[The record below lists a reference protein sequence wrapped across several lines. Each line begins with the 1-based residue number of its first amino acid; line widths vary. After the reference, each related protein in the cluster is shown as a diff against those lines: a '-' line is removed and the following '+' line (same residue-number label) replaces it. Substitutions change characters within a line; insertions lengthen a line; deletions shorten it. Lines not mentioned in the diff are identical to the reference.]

1 MEFAEISPEELRGGN
16 FLQSEEMY
24 RRYLAMG
31 REVYLV
37 GIREGA
43 KVTAFGLMM
52 ARQTRL
58 GKVFRAAG
66 GWVMD
71 YNDSD
76 YAERLKLLTLEVKK
90 FVQDRG
96 GVAVMISPEIVVQAW
111 GLNTKITQVSEH
123 LEVRG
128 MLKKVGYK
136 YIGEYEQP
144 KWIYALDLAGKTETE
159 IWDGMR
165 QSHRR
170 MLRKAEKEQV
180 RVREL
185 GEAEYPKMMEIMQET
200 GERQGFQEPD
210 LEYFQTMKESFGK
223 KVRFMVAERPVL
235 GDLGDE
241 NTKKDGK
248 KYEMLAVGMFVRDE
262 KEVIYLYGGSRREAQ
277 KYGGSYALQWKMIRE
292 AIKQRCEKY
301 NFYGT
306 QPKEG
311 NGVYLFKQGFRGQ
324 MEELLGTFILPIG
337 IKGRIYAARIKPQE
351 FRAIH

>member
-43 KVTAFGLMM
+43 KVTAFGLMTV
-52 ARQTRL
+52 RPTKI
-58 GKVFRAAG
+58 GKVFRVAG

-71 YNDSD
+71 YDDSG

-90 FVQDRG
+90 FVQNRG
-96 GVAVMISPEIVVQAW
+96 GIAVMISPETVVRVW
-111 GLNTKITQVSEH
+111 SLNTKNTQVPEY
-123 LEVRG
+123 LETRK
-128 MLKKVGYK
+128 MLKKIGYK
-136 YIGEYEQP
+136 YVGEYEQP
-144 KWIYALDLAGKTETE
+144 KWICTLDLAGRTETE

-170 MLRKAEKEQV
+170 MLRKAEKERV

-200 GERQGFQEPD
+200 GERQGFQEPN

-223 KVRFMVAERPVL
+223 KVRFMVAERPVF
-235 GDLGDE
+235 GDLEDKS
-241 NTKKDGK
+241 TKKERK

-262 KEVIYLYGGSRREAQ
+262 KEMIYLYGGSRREVQ

-292 AIKQRCEKY
+292 AIEQGCEKY